1 MTNSSDIRMV
11 QHLQINVIY
20 NINKMKDK
28 NYIIF
33 SINAENTFVK
43 IEHPFLITTLDKVDI
58 EEMYLT

>member
-33 SINAENTFVK
+33 SINAENTFFK